1 MNPKPLSEARDE
13 DARNATAALIRAAQ
27 RARIVAEQTNTAII
41 IMRDGQI
48 TRVTP
53 DQFKILFRK

>member
-1 MNPKPLSEARDE
+1 MNPKPISEARDE
-13 DARNATAALIRAAQ
+13 DARNATAALERAAQ

-48 TRVTP
+48 MRVTP
-53 DQFKILFRK
+53 DKFKNII